1 MSGLFIG
8 LMSGTSMDGI
18 DAVLLDCSN
27 APRVLGHAHQ
37 PFPPQLRESL
47 LALNSTGTDE
57 LHRAA
62 QAGNALA
69 LGYAAVVRT
78 LLELTRHSAAEIS
91 AIGCHGQTVRHQ
103 PQAGYT
109 IQLVNAALLAELTGI
124 RVVCDFRSRD
134 IAASGEGA
142 PLVPAFHQAVFAS
155 PQHSRAVINIGG
167 IANITFLP
175 KTGTAGAQ
183 VRGFDCGPGNAL
195 MDGWIA
201 ENRNEAY
208 DRGGAWAASGRVL
221 PELADRLLAHEF
233 FSRLPPKSTGRETF
247 NLQWL
252 RNMLSG
258 HENPADVQATLC
270 EVTAAGIARAVSDHC
285 TEASVLYLCGGGARN
300 DWLRS
305 RIAALLPGRDIGIT
319 DSLGISAETVEA
331 AAFAWLAQCALEN
344 RPGNLPGV
352 TGARG
357 PRVLGA
363 IYPA

>member
-1 MSGLFIG
+1 MRGLFIG

-18 DAVLLDCSN
+18 DAVLLDCSQT
-27 APRVLGHAHQ
+27 PRVLGHAHQ
-37 PFPPQLRESL
+37 PFPPQLRTSL
-47 LALNSTGTDE
+47 LALNNSGSDE

-69 LGYAAVVRT
+69 LGYATVVHT
-78 LLELTRHSAAEIS
+78 LLELTRHSADDIS

-109 IQLVNAALLAELTGI
+109 IQLVNAALLAELAGI
-124 RVVCDFRSRD
+124 RVVCDFRNRD
-134 IAASGEGA
+134 IAAGGEGA

-155 PQHSRAVINIGG
+155 PQQSRAVINIGG
-167 IANITFLP
+167 IANITCLP
-175 KTGTAGAQ
+175 KTGTATET

-201 ENRNEAY
+201 EHRNEAY

-233 FSRLPPKSTGRETF
+233 FERLPPKSTGRETF

-252 RNMLSG
+252 RNTLSG
-258 HENPADVQATLC
+258 NEKPADVQATLC
-270 EVTAAGIARAVSDHC
+270 EVTAAGITRAVNDHC
-285 TEASVLYLCGGGARN
+285 AEASALYLCGGGARN

-305 RIAALLPGRDIGIT
+305 RLAALMPERNIEVT
-319 DSLGISAETVEA
+319 DSLGIAAETVEA
-331 AAFAWLAQCALEN
+331 AAFAWLAQCTVEN
-344 RPGNLPGV
+344 RAGNLPAV